1 MSYSFAM
8 QSNIMKKIIEIIKI
22 MINDLKSNRSLDK

>member
-1 MSYSFAM
+1 MSYSFVM

-22 MINDLKSNRSLDK
+22 MINDLKNNRSLDK